1 MEQPVRALSV
11 LALRMLGFTDVEYL
25 VPNRFEQ
32 GYGLS
37 VPVAEMAMEKGVQL
51 LMTVDNG
58 VSSFEGVAYLK
69 EQGVKV
75 LITDHHLP
83 PEILPNAD
91 AIVNPNLPQCDFPS
105 KCLAGVGVAFYLMLA
120 LRAKFS

>member
-1 MEQPVRALSV
+1 
-11 LALRMLGFTDVEYL
+11 MLGFTDVEYL

-69 EQGVKV
+69 EQGGEGV
-75 LITDHHLP
+75 DYR
-83 PEILPNAD
+83 
-91 AIVNPNLPQCDFPS
+91 S
-105 KCLAGVGVAFYLMLA
+105 SLATRNTAEC
-120 LRAKFS
+120 

>member
-1 MEQPVRALSV
+1 MLNPNQLYGIQQAVDLLVDAYQQQQKIVIVGDFDADGATSTALSV

-37 VPVAEMAMEKGVQL
+37 MPVAEMAMEKGVQL

-58 VSSFEGVAYLK
+58 G
-69 EQGVKV
+69 
-75 LITDHHLP
+75 I
-83 PEILPNAD
+83 IL
-91 AIVNPNLPQCDFPS
+91 
-105 KCLAGVGVAFYLMLA
+105 
-120 LRAKFS
+120 

>member
-1 MEQPVRALSV
+1 
-11 LALRMLGFTDVEYL
+11 MLGFTDVEYL

-83 PEILPNAD
+83 PENTAE
-91 AIVNPNLPQCDFPS
+91 CW
-105 KCLAGVGVAFYLMLA
+105 CHC
-120 LRAKFS
+120 

>member
-1 MEQPVRALSV
+1 MLNPNQLHGIQHAVSLLVDAYQQQQKIVIVGDFDADGATSTALSV

-69 EQGVKV
+69 
-75 LITDHHLP
+75 
-83 PEILPNAD
+83 
-91 AIVNPNLPQCDFPS
+91 S
-105 KCLAGVGVAFYLMLA
+105 
-120 LRAKFS
+120 RASRC